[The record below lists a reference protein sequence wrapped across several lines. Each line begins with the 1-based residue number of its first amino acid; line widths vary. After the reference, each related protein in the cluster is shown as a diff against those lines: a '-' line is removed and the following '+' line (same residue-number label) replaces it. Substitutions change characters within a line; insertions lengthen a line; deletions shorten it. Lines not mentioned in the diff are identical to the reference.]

1 MKVGELYKSYD
12 EKNDERKLVTHAFLI
27 ITP

>member
-1 MKVGELYKSYD
+1 MKVGELYKSHD
-12 EKNDERKLVTHAFLI
+12 EKNDERKLVTHVFLI